1 MFWPDLVLMT
11 GLGILTA
18 GVTGYLIFGPLSY
31 RHLMDREAESGLGGT
46 SFAPAFWVFLLSGRY
61 RALNDRALDPLA
73 TPARIML
80 WVMAIGIVGT
90 GVGFGLRG
98 WL

>member
-31 RHLMDREAESGLGGT
+31 RHLMDREAETGLGGNA
-46 SFAPAFWVFLLSGRY
+46 FAPTFFAFLLSGRY
-61 RALNDRALDPLA
+61 RAMRDRALDPLA
-73 TPARIML
+73 TPARVML
-80 WVMAIGIVGT
+80 WTIAVGIVGST
-90 GVGFGLRG
+90 VGVIMRT
-98 WL
+98 

>member
-18 GVTGYLIFGPLSY
+18 GFTGYLIFGPLSF
-31 RHLMDREAESGLGGT
+31 RHLEDRQAEAGLGGT
-46 SFAPAFWVFLLSGRY
+46 SFAPAFWAFLLSGRY
-61 RALNDRALDPLA
+61 RALKDRALDPLA

-80 WVMAIGIVGT
+80 WTMAVGIVGT
-90 GVGFGLRG
+90 ALGFWLRT
-98 WL
+98 